1 MQGVGAGD
9 AGGMGQA
16 PVQRESRDG
25 KHTVAVQT
33 DYRDS
38 EAQTDP
44 YTPDYVVKAGEQPAV
59 LSLSNLT
66 YGACARTCPHPRR
79 LCWCMPHQGVASL
92 LPCCVQHAGCPPAWR
107 RWR

>member
-1 MQGVGAGD
+1 M
-9 AGGMGQA
+9 
-16 PVQRESRDG
+16 QRESRDG

-66 YGACARTCPHPRR
+66 YGE
-79 LCWCMPHQGVASL
+79 
-92 LPCCVQHAGCPPAWR
+92 
-107 RWR
+107 